1 MRVGGGT
8 PSDAGPAVVRPP
20 VGVEPARIEP
30 DATVVVR
37 MPDGLG
43 DAILALPALATL
55 VERFEAGSVV
65 VVARD
70 AIAPLYSGQR
80 GVSRVVRISRGPVDQ
95 YTRLRRALSGRPA
108 QLGIVYAGFGPA
120 AALSGAG
127 VREVWGYGGPLSR
140 LALDVTLPARW
151 IEGRHR
157 WEAYALLAAA
167 ATGSAV
173 PERYPL
179 VRAAGDATAASE
191 LLAAATG
198 DGPLVGLVPTAR
210 QPARRWPPARFA
222 EVASR
227 LAREGARVVVF
238 GLPGEEPL
246 VEAVLR
252 AADPRPLDL
261 TGRTPLPV
269 LVECLRRLDLLIT
282 NDTGPMHAASAV
294 DTPVVALFGPTCEVR
309 TGPRGAVREVVI
321 HPVPCRPCRRPTC
334 AYNHG
339 CMSGIG
345 VGTVLDLVRA
355 RLGAAPTMVTV

>member
-20 VGVEPARIEP
+20 VGIEPARIGP

-80 GVSRVVRISRGPVDQ
+80 GVSRVVRISRGLVDQ

-108 QLGIVYAGFGPA
+108 DLGIVYAGFGPA
-120 AALSGAG
+120 GTLSGAG

-140 LALDVTLPARW
+140 LALDVTLPRRW
-151 IEGRHR
+151 IEERHR
-157 WEAYALLAAA
+157 WEVYALMAAA

-191 LLAAATG
+191 LLVATTG
-198 DGPLVGLVPTAR
+198 DGPLVGLVATAR
-210 QPARRWPPARFA
+210 QPSRRWPPARFA

-238 GLPGEEPL
+238 GSPGEEAL
-246 VEAVLR
+246 VEAVVR

-261 TGRTPLPV
+261 AGRTPLPV
-269 LVECLRRLDLLIT
+269 VIECLRRLDLLIT
-282 NDTGPMHAASAV
+282 NDTGPMHAAAAV
-294 DTPVVALFGPTCEVR
+294 GTPVVALFGPTCEVR
-309 TGPRGAVREVVI
+309 TGPRGVAGEAVV
-321 HPVPCRPCRRPTC
+321 HPVPCRPCRRSTC

-355 RLGAAPTMVTV
+355 RLDASPTMAPA